1 MLGQILKKLVWSCD
15 GILKL
20 LKYLLKKLRS
30 DQEYAGT
37 IQMEVINMMYPYMT
51 LSDETEVIHS
61 HLIEENGEKKLLYI
75 LRDRQKKGLIWQD
88 VNYPLIN
95 G

>member
-1 MLGQILKKLVWSCD
+1 MVWSCD

-88 VNYPLIN
+88 VNYPPID

>member
-1 MLGQILKKLVWSCD
+1 M
-15 GILKL
+15 